1 MPGDIIMIN
10 DQGDER
16 SKLNNSEPQIN
27 RGVEL
32 LLRNRRKRESKPKT
46 FQVKFG
52 KMISLFRRE
61 FHFFIEFHFDIRKKK
76 TLWRTK
82 NGNSIRS
89 NICNNVH
96 LALFYGRRYNRLVN
110 V

>member
-1 MPGDIIMIN
+1 MLGNIVMTK
-10 DQGDER
+10 DQGEGK

-32 LLRNRRKRESKPKT
+32 LLRNRRRKSERPKT

-61 FHFFIEFHFDIRKKK
+61 FHFFIDLHFDIRKK
-76 TLWRTK
+76 
-82 NGNSIRS
+82 
-89 NICNNVH
+89 
-96 LALFYGRRYNRLVN
+96 
-110 V
+110 